1 MNTAL
6 SPVLSQ
12 PELFPQTVMAQHGCL
27 LPATSGL
34 TPYAQRT
41 IRRAISLLDKYLRQP
56 GISFTSSTTA
66 REWLRLQL
74 AGQEREVF
82 IVLYLDNQH
91 RLLESE
97 TLFSGS
103 INHVQVHPRE
113 VVKSALRFNAA
124 AAVLAHNHPSGDPEP
139 SQCDRDIT
147 GRLQE
152 ALALVDVK
160 TLDHLVI
167 GSEGI
172 VSFAERGWI

>member
-1 MNTAL
+1 MNTVL
-6 SPVLSQ
+6 SPESSQ
-12 PELFPQTVMAQHGCL
+12 PELFPLAIMAQHGCL

-41 IRRAISLLDKYLRQP
+41 IRRAINLLDKYLRQS
-56 GISFTSSTTA
+56 GIAFTSSTAA
-66 REWLRLQL
+66 RDWLRLHL

-82 IVLYLDNQH
+82 MVLYLDNQH

-97 TLFSGS
+97 TLFAGS

-124 AAVLAHNHPSGDPEP
+124 AVVLAHNHPSGDPKP
-139 SQCDRDIT
+139 SQCDRNIT
-147 GRLQE
+147 GRLKE
-152 ALALVDVK
+152 ALALVDVN

>member
-1 MNTAL
+1 MNTAS
-6 SPVLSQ
+6 SPESSQ
-12 PELFPQTVMAQHGCL
+12 HVLFPLTVMAQQGCL

-41 IRRAISLLDKYLRQP
+41 IRRAINLLEKYLRQP
-56 GISFTSSTTA
+56 GIPFTSSTAA
-66 REWLRLQL
+66 RDWLRLQL

-82 IVLYLDNQH
+82 MVLYLDNQH

-97 TLFSGS
+97 TLFAGS
-103 INHVQVHPRE
+103 VNYVQVHPRE

-124 AAVLAHNHPSGDPEP
+124 VVVLAHNHPSGDPEP
-139 SQCDRDIT
+139 SKADRQIT
-147 GRLQE
+147 DRIKE
-152 ALALVDVK
+152 VLALVDVK

-167 GSEGI
+167 GSEEI

>member
-1 MNTAL
+1 MNT
-6 SPVLSQ
+6 VLCPESSQ
-12 PELFPQTVMAQHGCL
+12 RELFPLNVMPRQGCL

-41 IRRAISLLDKYLRQP
+41 IRRAINLLDKYLRQP
-56 GISFTSSTTA
+56 GIPFTSSTAA
-66 REWLRLQL
+66 RDWLRLQL

-82 IVLYLDNQH
+82 MVLYLDNQH
-91 RLLESE
+91 RLLENE
-97 TLFSGS
+97 ALFAGS
-103 INHVQVHPRE
+103 VNHVQVHPRE

-124 AAVLAHNHPSGDPEP
+124 AVVFAHNHPSGDPEA

>member
-1 MNTAL
+1 MSTTL

-12 PELFPQTVMAQHGCL
+12 PELFPLTVMAQHGCL

-41 IRRAISLLDKYLRQP
+41 IRRAINLLEKYLRQP
-56 GISFTSSTTA
+56 GVSFISSAAA
-66 REWLRLQL
+66 RDWLRLQL
-74 AGQEREVF
+74 AEQEREVCM
-82 IVLYLDNQH
+82 VLYLDNQH
-91 RLLESE
+91 CLLGSE
-97 TLFSGS
+97 TLFAGS

-124 AAVLAHNHPSGDPEP
+124 AVVLAHNHPSGDPEP
-139 SQCDRDIT
+139 SQCDRNIT
-147 GRLQE
+147 GRLKE
-152 ALALVDVK
+152 VLALVDVK

-167 GSEGI
+167 GSEDI

>member
-6 SPVLSQ
+6 TPLSSQ
-12 PELFPQTVMAQHGCL
+12 PELFPPAIIAQHGCL

-41 IRRAISLLDKYLRQP
+41 IRRAINLLDKYLRQP
-56 GISFTSSTTA
+56 GIPFSSSTAA
-66 REWLRLQL
+66 RDWLRLHL

-82 IVLYLDNQH
+82 MVLYLDNQH
-91 RLLESE
+91 RLLGSE
-97 TLFSGS
+97 TLFAGS

-124 AAVLAHNHPSGDPEP
+124 AVVLAHNHPSGDPKP
-139 SQCDRDIT
+139 SQCDRNIT
-147 GRLQE
+147 SRLKE
-152 ALALVDVK
+152 ALALVDVN

>member
-6 SPVLSQ
+6 SQVLSQ
-12 PELFPQTVMAQHGCL
+12 PELFPLTVMAQHGCL

-41 IRRAISLLDKYLRQP
+41 IRRAINLLDKYLRQP
-56 GISFTSSTTA
+56 GIAFTSSTAA
-66 REWLRLQL
+66 RDWLRLQL

-82 IVLYLDNQH
+82 MVLYLDNQH

-97 TLFSGS
+97 TLFAGS
-103 INHVQVHPRE
+103 VNHVQVHPRE

-124 AAVLAHNHPSGDPEP
+124 SVVLAHNHPSGDPEP
-139 SQCDRDIT
+139 SKADRHMTDK
-147 GRLQE
+147 LKE
-152 ALALVDVK
+152 ALGLVDVNM
-160 TLDHLVI
+160 LDHLVI
-167 GSEGI
+167 GSEDI

>member
-6 SPVLSQ
+6 SPESSQ
-12 PELFPQTVMAQHGCL
+12 LEHLTLTVMTQHGCL

-41 IRRAISLLDKYLRQP
+41 IRRAINLLDKYLRQP
-56 GISFTSSTTA
+56 GISFTSSTVA
-66 REWLRLQL
+66 RDWLRLQL
-74 AGQEREVF
+74 ARQVREVF
-82 IVLYLDNQH
+82 MVLYLDNQH

-97 TLFSGS
+97 TLFAGS

-124 AAVLAHNHPSGDPEP
+124 AVVLAHNHPSGDPEP
-139 SQCDRDIT
+139 SKADRQLTD
-147 GRLQE
+147 RLKE
-152 ALALVDVK
+152 VLGLVDVK
-160 TLDHLVI
+160 TLDHLVV
-167 GSEGI
+167 GSDGI

>member
-6 SPVLSQ
+6 SPQSSQ
-12 PELFPQTVMAQHGCL
+12 PELFPLAIMAQRGGL

-41 IRRAISLLDKYLRQP
+41 IRRAINLLDKYLRKP
-56 GISFTSSTTA
+56 GISFTSSTAA
-66 REWLRLQL
+66 RDWLRLQL
-74 AGQEREVF
+74 ARQEREMF
-82 IVLYLDNQH
+82 MVLYLDNQH

-97 TLFSGS
+97 TLFAGS
-103 INHVQVHPRE
+103 VNHVQVHPRE

-124 AAVLAHNHPSGDPEP
+124 AVVLAHNHPSGDPEP
-139 SQCDRDIT
+139 SQCDRNIT
-147 GRLQE
+147 GRLKE
-152 ALALVDVK
+152 ALAVVDVS

-167 GSEGI
+167 GSESI

>member
-1 MNTAL
+1 
-6 SPVLSQ
+6 
-12 PELFPQTVMAQHGCL
+12 
-27 LPATSGL
+27 
-34 TPYAQRT
+34 
-41 IRRAISLLDKYLRQP
+41 
-56 GISFTSSTTA
+56 
-66 REWLRLQL
+66 
-74 AGQEREVF
+74 
-82 IVLYLDNQH
+82 LDNQH

-97 TLFSGS
+97 TLFAGP
-103 INHVQVHPRE
+103 INLVHGYPRE

-124 AAVLAHNHPSGDPEP
+124 AVVFAHNHPSGDPEA

-147 GRLQE
+147 GRLQK

>member
-1 MNTAL
+1 MNTVL
-6 SPVLSQ
+6 SPESSQ
-12 PELFPQTVMAQHGCL
+12 PELFPMAVMAQHGCL

-41 IRRAISLLDKYLRQP
+41 IRRAINLLDKYLRQP
-56 GISFTSSTTA
+56 GISFTSSTAA
-66 REWLRLQL
+66 RDWLRLQL

-82 IVLYLDNQH
+82 MVLYLDNQH
-91 RLLESE
+91 RLLGSE
-97 TLFSGS
+97 ALFAGS

-124 AAVLAHNHPSGDPEP
+124 AVVLAHNHPSGDPKP
-139 SQCDRDIT
+139 SQCDRNIT
-147 GRLQE
+147 GRLKE

-160 TLDHLVI
+160 TLDHLVVCRD
-167 GSEGI
+167 GI